1 ETIIE
6 IGPGHGALTEG
17 LLESGATIVAI
28 ELDRHLIPELDERFG
43 SKPNF
48 RLIRA
53 DATQFDFCGAIS
65 PARHARVVANLPYYI
80 STAILQSLIARRRCI
95 SQMTIMLQREVVDRI
110 SAGPGGKD
118 YGYLSVIVQL
128 HCDVKRLFNVPPGA
142 FRPVPKVFS
151 TVVRIEV

>member
-1 ETIIE
+1 MHAKAPLGQNFLIDPNYRRRIIEAVNPQPGETIIE

-65 PARHARVVANLPYYI
+65 PARHARVVANLP
-80 STAILQSLIARRRCI
+80 
-95 SQMTIMLQREVVDRI
+95 
-110 SAGPGGKD
+110 
-118 YGYLSVIVQL
+118 
-128 HCDVKRLFNVPPGA
+128 
-142 FRPVPKVFS
+142 
-151 TVVRIEV
+151 